1 MLLDYSTTQLLYV
14 VRKYS
19 SNTTYYAYYGLDAN
33 GNTMLGFTS
42 EFCGVCMA
50 SPPLSPS
57 SPRRPG
63 GGRSSSFALPP

>member
-19 SNTTYYAYYGLDAN
+19 SNTTYAYYGLDAN

-63 GGRSSSFALPP
+63 GGRSSSLALPP